1 MHIKL
6 AQLSDKRKN
15 AAAKIRDLILYST
28 QSHDNHQPT
37 DLSHTLPPPNTF
49 KLLEQLKSIET
60 QWVNVTH
67 SLMNMHQL
75 EPILLK
81 NMITNI
87 AKEVKGLQQ
96 VYPAVECDCL
106 KLDELSRRSNLC
118 EVSLQQFQCY
128 CYNYKLFPFNN
139 QFISYVFIHL
149 EQIKSD

>member
-6 AQLSDKRKN
+6 AGLSDKRKN
-15 AAAKIRDLILYST
+15 SAAKIRDLILHST
-28 QSHDNHQPT
+28 QPSHDNQPT
-37 DLSHTLPPPNTF
+37 DLSNTQPPPSTF

-87 AKEVKGLQQ
+87 AKEVKGLQH

-106 KLDELSRRSNLC
+106 KLDELKKRFNLC
-118 EVSLQQFQCY
+118 EVS
-128 CYNYKLFPFNN
+128 
-139 QFISYVFIHL
+139 
-149 EQIKSD
+149 